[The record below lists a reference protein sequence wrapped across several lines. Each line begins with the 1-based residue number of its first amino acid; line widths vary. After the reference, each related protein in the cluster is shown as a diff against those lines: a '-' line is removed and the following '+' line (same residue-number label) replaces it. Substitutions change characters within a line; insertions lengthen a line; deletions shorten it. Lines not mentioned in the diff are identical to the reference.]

1 MKLRVALALAMRAQ
15 LDTIKRMSSDA
26 DLSPESLLAAYA
38 GGAFPMADVDTG
50 VVEYYT
56 CDPRCVIPLDA
67 FRLPHTSQRA
77 IRGSLFRMRADT
89 AFEQVMRGCMLPRPG
104 QERTWISESMVAAY
118 CKLHELGFAH
128 SVEAWLEDKLVGGLY
143 GVSIGGAFFGE
154 SMFVLRNA
162 GAGNASKAC
171 LHWLVTHLK
180 SKQFTLLDSQYSN
193 PLVLSFGGV
202 EIPAA
207 QYEAQ
212 LAAATDLDVVF

>member
-1 MKLRVALALAMRAQ
+1 M
-15 LDTIKRMSSDA
+15 DTIMRMSMESMSGESMSSDA

-50 VVEYYT
+50 VVEYFT

-77 IRGSLFRMRADT
+77 IRASLLRMRADT

-118 CKLHELGFAH
+118 CALHELGFAH
-128 SVEAWLEDKLVGGLY
+128 SVEAWLDDKLVGGLY

-202 EIPAA
+202 EIPAS

-212 LAAATDLDVVF
+212 LAAATDLDVSF

>member
-1 MKLRVALALAMRAQ
+1 M
-15 LDTIKRMSSDA
+15 RMSRESMSGESMSRDA

-50 VVEYYT
+50 VVEYFT
-56 CDPRCVIPLDA
+56 CDPRCVIPLNA

-77 IRGSLFRMRADT
+77 IRASLFRMRADT

-104 QERTWISESMVAAY
+104 QERTWISESMVEAY

-128 SVEAWLEDKLVGGLY
+128 SVEAWLDDKLVGGLY

-202 EIPAA
+202 EIPAS

-212 LAAATDLDVVF
+212 LAAATDLDVTF

>member
-1 MKLRVALALAMRAQ
+1 M
-15 LDTIKRMSSDA
+15 DTIMRMSRESKSGESMSSDA

-50 VVEYYT
+50 VVEYFT
-56 CDPRCVIPLDA
+56 CDPRCVIPLNE

-77 IRGSLFRMRADT
+77 IRASLLRMRADT

-118 CKLHELGFAH
+118 CALHELGFAH
-128 SVEAWLEDKLVGGLY
+128 SVEAWLDDKLVGGLY
-143 GVSIGGAFFGE
+143 GVAIGGAFFGE

-202 EIPAA
+202 EIPAS

-212 LAAATDLDVVF
+212 LAAATDLDVSF

>member
-1 MKLRVALALAMRAQ
+1 MSGES
-15 LDTIKRMSSDA
+15 MSSDA

-50 VVEYYT
+50 VVEYFT
-56 CDPRCVIPLDA
+56 CDPRCVIPLNE

-77 IRGSLFRMRADT
+77 IRASLFRMRADT

-118 CKLHELGFAH
+118 CALHELGFAH
-128 SVEAWLEDKLVGGLY
+128 SVEAWLDDKLVGGLY
-143 GVSIGGAFFGE
+143 GVAIGGAFFGE

-202 EIPAA
+202 EIPAS

-212 LAAATDLDVVF
+212 LAAATDLDVSF

>member
-1 MKLRVALALAMRAQ
+1 
-15 LDTIKRMSSDA
+15 
-26 DLSPESLLAAYA
+26 
-38 GGAFPMADVDTG
+38 
-50 VVEYYT
+50 
-56 CDPRCVIPLDA
+56 
-67 FRLPHTSQRA
+67 
-77 IRGSLFRMRADT
+77 
-89 AFEQVMRGCMLPRPG
+89 MRGCMLPRPG

-118 CKLHELGFAH
+118 CALHELGFAH
-128 SVEAWLEDKLVGGLY
+128 SVEAWLDDKLVGGLY
-143 GVSIGGAFFGE
+143 GVAIGGAFFGE

-202 EIPAA
+202 EIPAS

-212 LAAATDLDVVF
+212 LAAATDLDVSF

>member
-1 MKLRVALALAMRAQ
+1 M
-15 LDTIKRMSSDA
+15 DTIMRMSRESMSGESMSSDA

-50 VVEYYT
+50 VVEYFT

-77 IRGSLFRMRADT
+77 IRASLLRMRADT

-118 CKLHELGFAH
+118 CVLHELGFAH
-128 SVEAWLEDKLVGGLY
+128 SVEAWLDDKLVGGLY
-143 GVSIGGAFFGE
+143 GVAIGGAFFGE

-202 EIPAA
+202 EIPAS

-212 LAAATDLDVVF
+212 LAAATDLDVSF

>member
-1 MKLRVALALAMRAQ
+1 MRVALALAMRAQ

-128 SVEAWLEDKLVGGLY
+128 SVEAWLDDKLVGGLY
-143 GVSIGGAFFGE
+143 GVAIGGAFFGE

-202 EIPAA
+202 EIPAS

-212 LAAATDLDVVF
+212 LAAATDLDVSF

>member
-1 MKLRVALALAMRAQ
+1 MSGESR
-15 LDTIKRMSSDA
+15 SSDA
-26 DLSPESLLAAYA
+26 DLSPKSLLAAYA

-50 VVEYYT
+50 IVEYFT

-77 IRGSLFRMRADT
+77 IRASLFRMRADT

-104 QERTWISESMVAAY
+104 QERTWISESMVEAY

-128 SVEAWLEDKLVGGLY
+128 SVEAWLDDKLVGGLY
-143 GVSIGGAFFGE
+143 GVSLGGAFFGE

-180 SKQFTLLDSQYSN
+180 SKQFALLDSQYSN
-193 PLVLSFGGV
+193 SLVLSFGGV
-202 EIPAA
+202 EIPAPE
-207 QYEAQ
+207 YEAR
-212 LAAATDLDVVF
+212 LAAAMDLDVAF

>member
-1 MKLRVALALAMRAQ
+1 M
-15 LDTIKRMSSDA
+15 DTIMRMSSDA

-50 VVEYYT
+50 VVEYFT
-56 CDPRCVIPLDA
+56 CDPRCVIPLNE

-77 IRGSLFRMRADT
+77 IRASLFRMRADT

-118 CKLHELGFAH
+118 CALHELGFAH
-128 SVEAWLEDKLVGGLY
+128 SVEAWLDDKLVGGLY

-180 SKQFTLLDSQYSN
+180 AKQFTLLDSQYSN

-202 EIPAA
+202 EIPAS

-212 LAAATDLDVVF
+212 LAAATDLDVAF

>member
-1 MKLRVALALAMRAQ
+1 MSGES
-15 LDTIKRMSSDA
+15 MSSDA

-77 IRGSLFRMRADT
+77 IRGSLLRMRADT

-118 CKLHELGFAH
+118 CALHELGFAH
-128 SVEAWLEDKLVGGLY
+128 SVEAWLDDKLVGGLY
-143 GVSIGGAFFGE
+143 GVAIGGAFFGE

-202 EIPAA
+202 EIPAS

-212 LAAATDLDVVF
+212 LAAATDLDVAF

>member
-1 MKLRVALALAMRAQ
+1 M
-15 LDTIKRMSSDA
+15 DTIMRMSREFMSGESMSSDA

-50 VVEYYT
+50 VVEYFT

-77 IRGSLFRMRADT
+77 IRASLLRMRADT

-118 CKLHELGFAH
+118 CALHELGFAH
-128 SVEAWLEDKLVGGLY
+128 SVEAWLDDKLVGGLY
-143 GVSIGGAFFGE
+143 GVAIGGAFFGE

-202 EIPAA
+202 EIPAS

-212 LAAATDLDVVF
+212 LAAATDLDVSF

>member
-1 MKLRVALALAMRAQ
+1 M
-15 LDTIKRMSSDA
+15 DTIMRMSRESKSGESMSSDA

-56 CDPRCVIPLDA
+56 CDPRCVIPLNA

-77 IRGSLFRMRADT
+77 IRASLFRMRADT

-118 CKLHELGFAH
+118 CALHELGFAH
-128 SVEAWLEDKLVGGLY
+128 SVEAWLDDKLVGGLY

-202 EIPAA
+202 EIPAS

-212 LAAATDLDVVF
+212 LAAATDLDVTF

>member
-1 MKLRVALALAMRAQ
+1 M
-15 LDTIKRMSSDA
+15 DTIMRMSRESMPGESMSSDA

-50 VVEYYT
+50 VVEYFT

-77 IRGSLFRMRADT
+77 IRASLLRMRADT

-118 CKLHELGFAH
+118 CALHELGFAH
-128 SVEAWLEDKLVGGLY
+128 SVEAWLDDKLVGGLY
-143 GVSIGGAFFGE
+143 GVAIGGAFFGE

-180 SKQFTLLDSQYSN
+180 SRQFTLLDSQYSN

-202 EIPAA
+202 EIPAS

-212 LAAATDLDVVF
+212 LAAATDLDVSF

>member
-1 MKLRVALALAMRAQ
+1 M
-15 LDTIKRMSSDA
+15 DTIMRMSRESMSGESMSSDA

-50 VVEYYT
+50 VVEYFT

-77 IRGSLFRMRADT
+77 IRASLLRMRADT

-118 CKLHELGFAH
+118 CALHELGFAH
-128 SVEAWLEDKLVGGLY
+128 SVEAWLDDKLVGGLY
-143 GVSIGGAFFGE
+143 GVAIGGAFFGE

-202 EIPAA
+202 EIPAS

-212 LAAATDLDVVF
+212 LAAATDLDVSF

>member
-1 MKLRVALALAMRAQ
+1 M
-15 LDTIKRMSSDA
+15 DTIMRMSRESKSGESMSSDA

-50 VVEYYT
+50 VVEYFT
-56 CDPRCVIPLDA
+56 CDPRCVIPLNA

-77 IRGSLFRMRADT
+77 IRASLLRMRADT

-118 CKLHELGFAH
+118 CALHELGFAH
-128 SVEAWLEDKLVGGLY
+128 SVEAWLDDKLVGGLY
-143 GVSIGGAFFGE
+143 GVAIGGAFFGE

-202 EIPAA
+202 EIPAS

-212 LAAATDLDVVF
+212 LAAATDLDVAF

>member
-1 MKLRVALALAMRAQ
+1 M
-15 LDTIKRMSSDA
+15 DTIMRMSRESKSGESMSSDA

-50 VVEYYT
+50 VVEYFT

-77 IRGSLFRMRADT
+77 IRASLLRMRADT

-118 CKLHELGFAH
+118 CALHELGFAH
-128 SVEAWLEDKLVGGLY
+128 SVEAWLDDKLVGGLY
-143 GVSIGGAFFGE
+143 GVAIGGAFFGE

-202 EIPAA
+202 EIPAS

-212 LAAATDLDVVF
+212 LAAATDLDVSF

>member
-1 MKLRVALALAMRAQ
+1 M
-15 LDTIKRMSSDA
+15 DTIMRMSRESKSGESMSSDA

-50 VVEYYT
+50 VVEYFT

-77 IRGSLFRMRADT
+77 IRASLLRMRADT

-118 CKLHELGFAH
+118 CALHELGFAH
-128 SVEAWLEDKLVGGLY
+128 SVEAWLDDKLVGGLY
-143 GVSIGGAFFGE
+143 GVAIGGAFFGE

-180 SKQFTLLDSQYSN
+180 SRQFTLLDSQYSN

-202 EIPAA
+202 EIPAS

-212 LAAATDLDVVF
+212 LAAATDLDVSF

>member
-1 MKLRVALALAMRAQ
+1 M
-15 LDTIKRMSSDA
+15 DTIMRMSSDA

-50 VVEYYT
+50 VVEYFT

-128 SVEAWLEDKLVGGLY
+128 SVEAWLDDKLVGGLY
-143 GVSIGGAFFGE
+143 GVSMGGAFFGE

-180 SKQFTLLDSQYSN
+180 SRQFTLLDSQYSN

-202 EIPAA
+202 EIPTA

-212 LAAATDLDVVF
+212 LAAATDLDVAF